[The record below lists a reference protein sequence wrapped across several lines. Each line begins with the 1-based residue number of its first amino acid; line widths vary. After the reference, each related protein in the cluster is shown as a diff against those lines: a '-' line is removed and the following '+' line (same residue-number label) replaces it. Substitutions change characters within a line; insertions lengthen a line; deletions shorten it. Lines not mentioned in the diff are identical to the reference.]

1 MRWRWD
7 EMEGRSEMK
16 WMRWRWD
23 EMEGRSE
30 MKWMRW
36 RWDEM
41 EGRNEMKDIN
51 ERIEKV
57 LGYEAEIIEI
67 GEMKYIRSLQLVRFL
82 IRER

>member
-1 MRWRWD
+1 MKWD
-7 EMEGRSEMK
+7 EME
-16 WMRWRWD
+16 D
-23 EMEGRSE
+23 
-30 MKWMRW
+30 
-36 RWDEM
+36 
-41 EGRNEMKDIN
+41 RNEMKDIN

>member
-1 MRWRWD
+1 MRWS
-7 EMEGRSEMK
+7 RSEMK

-23 EMEGRSE
+23 EM
-30 MKWMRW
+30 
-36 RWDEM
+36 D
-41 EGRNEMKDIN
+41 RNEMKDIN